1 MGTLSA
7 EEPIIEKRVVPKER
21 VRLDKDV
28 VSEQQ
33 IVSDEV
39 RKEVIE
45 SDTGGVDPGRDRS

>member
-1 MGTLSA
+1 M
-7 EEPIIEKRVVPKER
+7 PKER

-33 IVSDEV
+33 TVADEV

-45 SDTGGVDPGRDRS
+45 PDTGAVDPGRDRG